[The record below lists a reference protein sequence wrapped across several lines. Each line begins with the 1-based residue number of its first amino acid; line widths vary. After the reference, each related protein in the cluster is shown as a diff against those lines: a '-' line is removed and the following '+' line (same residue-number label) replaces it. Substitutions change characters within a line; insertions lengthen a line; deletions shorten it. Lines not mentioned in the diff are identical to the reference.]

1 MKPFVP
7 AVFAAVVLAASAS
20 TASAQTINLATL
32 SAGEARQQMVQA
44 LYLSFTNQCKPAAIT
59 DDESK
64 KLLDFSDALAK
75 KLNLS
80 ADQYEKQA
88 EKPVFDVWEK
98 NEAAFCK
105 TYGPQAKAYLKRIP

>member
-1 MKPFVP
+1 MKPLVS
-7 AVFAAVVLAASAS
+7 AVFAAAALIGSAFG
-20 TASAQTINLATL
+20 ASAQTFNVATL

-44 LYLSFTNQCKPAAIT
+44 LYLSFTNQCKPAPIT

-88 EKPVFDVWEK
+88 EKQVFDAWEK